1 MFSFAFHRKPLLLL
15 YSVSPSFSLPL
26 ILSSIYFLL
35 FFMAPGRP
43 CGSLSTKVSRNLLF
57 TFWMQRQW
65 SRRAAANSGW
75 PCQPVR
81 PLPAFFRLKLHSF
94 KSSTGQAKNRTHCQL
109 PAVFSSR
116 EGLHS
121 GLLVKPGHF
130 PRMQRKEVTQPL
142 VLAPCSL
149 IPIPG
154 EWSTVASGDS
164 RSAQG
169 WRRKD

>member
-1 MFSFAFHRKPLLLL
+1 MSSGSHKP
-15 YSVSPSFSLPL
+15 PA
-26 ILSSIYFLL
+26 IGH
-35 FFMAPGRP
+35 MAPGRP

-169 WRRKD
+169 WRGKD